1 VRRARA
7 AIGVVGQPAARAGVG
22 ASGVTVR
29 SGQRGGDVGAG
40 AEAGIDETLLLQP
53 IQRLG
58 IEGGPPGLSDRL
70 AVVGEAKP
78 GEVLENAGDELR
90 AASAG
95 IEILDSDEKPAAA
108 GARMGMAQRRRKG
121 MAKMQSAGRRWG
133 ETCDLQD
140 SLHDKGACRG
150 S

>member
-1 VRRARA
+1 M
-7 AIGVVGQPAARAGVG
+7 GC
-22 ASGVTVR
+22 
-29 SGQRGGDVGAG
+29 GQRLGDVGAG

-53 IQRLG
+53 IQRIG

-140 SLHDKGACRG
+140 SLHDKGTCRG